1 MESIL
6 EESKNAR
13 KGVFGLIFKKKFL
26 LVGLVVL
33 ILGCGFYYFYTQNKQ
48 TATTTTQQKKWTV
61 KKEDLSISVSSTGK
75 VVARDGVELSFPV
88 SGSLEVSGVYVK
100 EGDKIL
106 KGDKIAA
113 VKTENLEFE
122 LRSAYSN
129 YQSALANLNTK
140 LAGATDSEINNAK
153 VLIEQAE
160 ISLDQAKLS
169 LEQTKITSA
178 QSIANA
184 ETNLVTAEK
193 NLNLNRNIGDSE
205 LVDNAYFALI
215 NTVKSISISLYRI
228 LHDSDSILGIDDTS
242 VNDSFETVLGAKN
255 ISSLSSAQSSYVR
268 AKSAKENLENY
279 LIGLNDNDNGQIDL
293 AAQKAQA
300 ALEEFQI
307 HLYDMQIML
316 EATIIFSNFT
326 QNQLDS
332 FKSTISSNRSGVN
345 SSSSSLANSM
355 QSVSTAK
362 NNLDQYQI
370 SYDKAVDDLKVTKSQ
385 SEQNISN
392 ANISVR
398 SREIALEKAKADY
411 NDLIAPPSTADLA
424 SARAQFTS
432 ASISVDKAKYN
443 MEQATLSSPIDGVV
457 SMLNYKAGDIILSDS
472 AKTMATI
479 INNDTLFIETN
490 IEEADISKLKV
501 GDKVKATFD
510 AISGLS
516 LMGEI
521 SFISLTSQTSA
532 NGIVTYLV
540 RVMLENPGE
549 TQIREGMTVALDF
562 ITAEAKDVLSVP
574 VAAVRNVG
582 GNPSV
587 EKIDG
592 SFATVVT
599 GFTDGKK
606 VEIISGLEEGN
617 VIVY

>member
-228 LHDSDSILGIDDTS
+228 LHDSDSILGINDTS

>member
-26 LVGLVVL
+26 LDGLVVL